1 MHNNSQE
8 KFRKIL
14 FVLTPIILFS
24 ILIIILFKG
33 CGSQN
38 INYNKLEEEKIIID
52 GEIVM
57 QPTSNCRAHFS
68 GGFISDQYEDENV
81 SAIYKIDE
89 MSEYVGEGEY
99 PRAIA
104 AFPKSNSSTFDG
116 IAIDNNTR
124 VIIYSEENYKG
135 EILLNENGPAII
147 LNLFRIKEYSEKI
160 NEILSKEFILP
171 LNTNY
176 PPSCRKISETNMI
189 DWSKGS
195 LKVICNE

>member
-38 INYNKLEEEKIIID
+38 INYNKLEEEEIIID

-68 GGFISDQYEDENV
+68 GGFISDQYEMKMLV
-81 SAIYKIDE
+81 Q
-89 MSEYVGEGEY
+89 
-99 PRAIA
+99 
-104 AFPKSNSSTFDG
+104 F
-116 IAIDNNTR
+116 
-124 VIIYSEENYKG
+124 
-135 EILLNENGPAII
+135 
-147 LNLFRIKEYSEKI
+147 IKLMK
-160 NEILSKEFILP
+160 
-171 LNTNY
+171 
-176 PPSCRKISETNMI
+176 
-189 DWSKGS
+189 
-195 LKVICNE
+195 